1 MADLATMTCT
11 PCQEGGK
18 PLDTDEIEEKLDE
31 VPEWDVVEVDGVKRL
46 KRTFSFED
54 FEEALAFTNDVGEM
68 AEEQDHH
75 PKLVTEWGSVTV
87 TWWTHKI
94 GGLHQNDFIAAAKTD
109 RLYEP
114 YTA

>member
-1 MADLATMTCT
+1 MADLATMTCI
-11 PCQEGGK
+11 PCQVGGES
-18 PLDTDEIEEKLDE
+18 LDQDKIEEKHAQ
-31 VPEWDVVEVDGVKRL
+31 VPDWDIIEVDGIKRL
-46 KRTFSFED
+46 QRTFSFDD
-54 FEEALAFTNDVGEM
+54 FKEALSFTNEVGEM

-75 PKLVTEWGSVTV
+75 PKLVTEWGSVEV

-114 YTA
+114 Y